1 MTTLASFP
9 FCSLWH
15 IFIHIVL
22 FIHVYMYV
30 IESRADKMS
39 LAVIWPTNI
48 FKWHCNSRYFK
59 KGAWG
64 EREGQ
69 FCRFIVSFIR
79 AFYPHP
85 SMNIYYV
92 YAYHYHIC
100 LTVYT
105 SHTRQNYH
113 LLVKYTTE
121 SVVEI
126 IEKGIMYIPGTL
138 YLYITWLYHIPLSMP
153 MNWEPPYYLIICHV
167 CNAIAC
173 VYSTLCGT

>member
-1 MTTLASFP
+1 MCAKYSTKLQNLLSSIISYILISHLTTLASFP

-30 IESRADKMS
+30 IESRGDKMS

-48 FKWHCNSRYFK
+48 FKWHCNSSNSK
-59 KGAWG
+59 KGGGG

-85 SMNIYYV
+85 SMHIYYV
-92 YAYHYHIC
+92 YAYDYHIC
-100 LTVYT
+100 LCIAI
-105 SHTRQNYH
+105 
-113 LLVKYTTE
+113 L
-121 SVVEI
+121 
-126 IEKGIMYIPGTL
+126 
-138 YLYITWLYHIPLSMP
+138 WL
-153 MNWEPPYYLIICHV
+153 
-167 CNAIAC
+167 
-173 VYSTLCGT
+173 

>member
-1 MTTLASFP
+1 MCAKYSTKLQNLLSSIISYILISHLTTLASFP

-30 IESRADKMS
+30 IESSADRMP

-48 FKWHCNSRYFK
+48 FKWHCNSSNSK
-59 KGAWG
+59 KEVG

-85 SMNIYYV
+85 SMHIYYV
-92 YAYHYHIC
+92 YAYDYHIC
-100 LTVYT
+100 LCIAI
-105 SHTRQNYH
+105 
-113 LLVKYTTE
+113 L
-121 SVVEI
+121 
-126 IEKGIMYIPGTL
+126 
-138 YLYITWLYHIPLSMP
+138 WL
-153 MNWEPPYYLIICHV
+153 
-167 CNAIAC
+167 
-173 VYSTLCGT
+173 